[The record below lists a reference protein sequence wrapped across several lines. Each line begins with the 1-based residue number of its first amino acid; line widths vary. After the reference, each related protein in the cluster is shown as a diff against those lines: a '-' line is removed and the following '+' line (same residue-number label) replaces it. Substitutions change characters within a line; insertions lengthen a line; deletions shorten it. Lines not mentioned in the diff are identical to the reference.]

1 MVITICNLMRYCNQ
15 HDYSKDEHPL
25 PYKWWRRSWSVHL
38 CIQID
43 QLVKDGEGIH
53 EKKIL
58 KTGVVGQQAQG
69 INSTQ
74 WYSNCCTVRRS
85 TRPHSNAQDKIVF
98 INSTM
103 CLHTVQVNNQMSNLR
118 QVLWCLAIQ
127 GYSNGWH
134 WFHTLIDEWPAPHPI
149 FVHIDLWR
157 SIVYDFGWC
166 VKLRWLSVR
175 MLHIT
180 SSGIL
185 FTSSDSA

>member
-1 MVITICNLMRYCNQ
+1 MERVPTFTCLSTCSPTCT
-15 HDYSKDEHPL
+15 HWGVKGSSGLASKHRASIQLNDTPT
-25 PYKWWRRSWSVHL
+25 VVL
-38 CIQID
+38 CVD
-43 QLVKDGEGIH
+43 LLDH
-53 EKKIL
+53 
-58 KTGVVGQQAQG
+58 
-69 INSTQ
+69 
-74 WYSNCCTVRRS
+74 
-85 TRPHSNAQDKIVF
+85 IVMHRIRLFF

-157 SIVYDFGWC
+157 SIVYDFGLC